1 MLKFNSGTRIWTIL
15 ETKVRDI
22 FTFGIEPIELV
33 HGKVKFLMGT
43 KEIPFPIP
51 IFKKTC
57 KTFCTFSD
65 WTYIR
70 ENNIWGLKVSQYFHF
85 LLRYLKIPLVNQRVW
100 WTKTCKT
107 FCTFFLALICKIVES
122 STRAKRFARF

>member
-22 FTFGIEPIELV
+22 FTFRIEPNELV

-51 IFKKTC
+51 IFKKNVQNVLHV
-57 KTFCTFSD
+57 FRLD
-65 WTYIR
+65 IYPR
-70 ENNIWGLKVSQYFHF
+70 
-85 LLRYLKIPLVNQRVW
+85 
-100 WTKTCKT
+100 
-107 FCTFFLALICKIVES
+107 
-122 STRAKRFARF
+122 

>member
-22 FTFGIEPIELV
+22 FTFRIEPNELV

-51 IFKKTC
+51 ILIKSKK
-57 KTFCTFSD
+57 
-65 WTYIR
+65 
-70 ENNIWGLKVSQYFHF
+70 
-85 LLRYLKIPLVNQRVW
+85 
-100 WTKTCKT
+100 
-107 FCTFFLALICKIVES
+107 
-122 STRAKRFARF
+122 RAKRFARFQIGHISKITIFGPFKEYVVRRLLPFLRICWQMV